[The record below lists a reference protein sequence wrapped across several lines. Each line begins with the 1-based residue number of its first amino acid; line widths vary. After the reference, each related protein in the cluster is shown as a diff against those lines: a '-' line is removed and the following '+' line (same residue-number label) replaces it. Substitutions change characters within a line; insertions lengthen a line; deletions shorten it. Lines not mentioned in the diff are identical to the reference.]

1 MKILTVHNKYKI
13 RGGEDES
20 RESEDALLAA
30 RGHVVRELVYDNT
43 GINGLNVIQA
53 GFRATWSRTA
63 YRDVQREI
71 KAWRPD
77 ILDVHNFFPLASPSV
92 HYAARDCGIPV
103 VQTLHN
109 FRLLCPAGIFFRS
122 GHVCED
128 CVGRRLPIPAVVRG
142 CYHGKPLHTA
152 AVGTMLGVHRAMGT
166 WRKKVSLFIAVSEFA
181 KQKFVNNGV
190 IPESRIVV
198 KPNFVQNVPV
208 TGCGG
213 DDFLYVGRLTE
224 EKGIA
229 TMIRALE
236 STNLQANLNIVGEGP
251 MRAEVEAAAGRDSRI
266 RYLGR
271 KPQLEV
277 LELMAKARCVIFPS
291 EWYET
296 FGRVAA
302 ESFACGTPV
311 IASRLG
317 AIAEVVDEGRT
328 GFQFQPGDSQD
339 LARVMN
345 DACSFPEK
353 LATMRIEARR
363 EYELKYTPER
373 NYSLMMAAYERAI
386 ANP

>member
-20 RESEDALLAA
+20 RESEDALLSA
-30 RGHVVRELVYDNT
+30 RGHIVRELVYDNT

-109 FRLLCPAGIFFRS
+109 FRLLCPAGIFFRN
-122 GHVCED
+122 GNVCED
-128 CVGRRLPIPAVVRG
+128 CVGHRFPIPAVVRG
-142 CYHGKPLHTA
+142 CYHGKSLHTA
-152 AVGTMLGVHRAMGT
+152 AVATMLGVHRAMGT
-166 WRKKVSLFIAVSEFA
+166 WRKNVSLFIAVSEFA
-181 KQKFVNNGV
+181 KQKFVNSG

-198 KPNFVQNVPV
+198 KPNFVQNVPA

-229 TMIRALE
+229 TMIRAFE
-236 STNLQANLNIVGEGP
+236 STNLQAHLNIVGEGP

-291 EWYET
+291 EWY
-296 FGRVAA
+296 
-302 ESFACGTPV
+302 
-311 IASRLG
+311 
-317 AIAEVVDEGRT
+317 
-328 GFQFQPGDSQD
+328 
-339 LARVMN
+339 
-345 DACSFPEK
+345 
-353 LATMRIEARR
+353 
-363 EYELKYTPER
+363 
-373 NYSLMMAAYERAI
+373 
-386 ANP
+386 

>member
-20 RESEDALLAA
+20 RESEDALLSA

-43 GINGLNVIQA
+43 GIGGLNVLQA
-53 GFRATWSRTA
+53 GFRATWSQKA

-77 ILDVHNFFPLASPSV
+77 ILDVHNFFPLASPSA
-92 HYAARDCGIPV
+92 HYAARDCGVPV

-109 FRLLCPAGIFFRS
+109 FRLLCPAGIFFTN

-128 CVGRRLPIPAVVRG
+128 CVSQGLPIGIVRG
-142 CYHGKPLHTA
+142 CYHGKSLHTA
-152 AVGTMLGVHRAMGT
+152 AVAMMLGVHRALGT
-166 WRKKVSLFIAVSEFA
+166 WQKKVSLFIAVSEFA
-181 KQKFVNNGV
+181 KQKFVDSGL
-190 IPESRIVV
+190 PESRIVV
-198 KPNFVQNVPV
+198 KPNFVQNVPAAGV
-208 TGCGG
+208 GG

-229 TMIRALE
+229 TMIRAME
-236 STNLQANLNIVGEGP
+236 STGIPAHLNIVGEGP
-251 MRAEVEAAAGRDSRI
+251 MRSEVEAAAARGARI

-271 KPQLEV
+271 KSQSEV
-277 LELMAKARCVIFPS
+277 LQLMARSRCLIFPS

-311 IASRLG
+311 IASRIG
-317 AIAEVVDEGRT
+317 AIAEVVDDGRT
-328 GFQFQPGDSQD
+328 GFQFRPGDSQD
-339 LARVMN
+339 LTRVLIEAYSHP
-345 DACSFPEK
+345 DK
-353 LATMRIEARR
+353 LAEMRIEVRR

-373 NYSLMMAAYERAI
+373 NYTLMMWAYETAI